1 MSASR
6 LTLAKRASFLGC
18 CVIALLASGCERP
31 DSIELGATC
40 KGSAEC
46 KDPADTCLTIANE
59 SRCTMACD
67 KTKRC
72 PEGYACPVT
81 DATQKDRGMCL
92 PKASLGPNV
101 VTVY

>member
-1 MSASR
+1 MDAR
-6 LTLAKRASFLGC
+6 RFTLARRSSLLVC
-18 CVIALLASGCERP
+18 CVLIALLPGCERP

-46 KDPADTCLTIANE
+46 KDPADTCLTIGTE

-67 KTKRC
+67 KSNRC
-72 PEGYACPVT
+72 PDGYACPVT
-81 DATQKDRGMCL
+81 DATQKNRGMCL
-92 PKASLGPNV
+92 PKSSLGPNV